1 MLGSVAAGAEKQC
14 GTRGSDRALLCG
26 PSTSP
31 LEYATRFDYAAKTTS
46 IENQGEDPSFEAAA
60 ARAGNL

>member
-31 LEYATRFDYAAKTTS
+31 LE
-46 IENQGEDPSFEAAA
+46 DPREA
-60 ARAGNL
+60 N